1 MTKRFL
7 ALSRE
12 EREALIDTKEARFR
26 ERLARSLEAF
36 GPDPNGDTPN
46 CFRQERGRPAI
57 PVVRIGGKYIH

>member
-36 GPDPNGDTPN
+36 GPDPNGDTPS
-46 CFRQERGRPAI
+46 CFRRKQERPAI
-57 PVVRIGGKYIH
+57 PVVHPGSTSIH